1 VSKPLD
7 LKDGG
12 MPPSQHPT
20 LDMPAGAGFASLG
33 GMGAAIDGEAAAAL
47 NPDMAPGAP
56 GAPADTGPDYH
67 RGAAGMVDLARG
79 MIGGYAPGAEWDEPT
94 SARMAASL
102 TPVFEKYGWDVE
114 SAFPCELVALMVCGP
129 VLYQSARAVALKI
142 KQDRFALENARPGVN
157 DPNTIR
163 GAAGEESGPPAGAQG
178 IGDISAAETLARA
191 AAGLPQFPDM

>member
-1 VSKPLD
+1 MTIDK
-7 LKDGG
+7 KGDGL
-12 MPPSQHPT
+12 PIEKPT

-47 NPDMAPGAP
+47 NPDMSAAAPGAQ
-56 GAPADTGPDYH
+56 ADIGPDYH
-67 RGAAGMVDLARG
+67 KGACGIVDLARG

-129 VLYQSARAVALKI
+129 VLYQSARAVAFKI
-142 KQDRFALENARPGVN
+142 RQDRFALEHAQRGMT
-157 DPNTIR
+157 DPNTIK
-163 GAAGEESGPPAGAQG
+163 GAAVTESGQPAGSQAAGEV
-178 IGDISAAETLARA
+178 DA
-191 AAGLPQFPDM
+191 AAALAESVKAAKIFPDM

>member
-1 VSKPLD
+1 MNKTLD

-12 MPPSQHPT
+12 LPPGQHPT

-33 GMGAAIDGEAAAAL
+33 GMGAAIDAEAAAAL
-47 NPDMAPGAP
+47 NPEMSGAVPGAP
-56 GAPADTGPDYH
+56 VDTGPDYH
-67 RGAAGMVDLARG
+67 KGACGLVDLARG
-79 MIGGYAPGAEWDEPT
+79 MIGGYAPGAAWDDET

-142 KQDRFALENARPGVN
+142 KQDRFALENARPGVS
-157 DPNTIR
+157 DPNTIA
-163 GAAGEESGPPAGAQG
+163 GAAAAESGPPAGAPG
-178 IGDISAAETLARA
+178 IGDISAADTLAQA
-191 AAGLPQFPDM
+191 AANLPQFPAM

>member
-1 VSKPLD
+1 MTIDK
-7 LKDGG
+7 KDGG
-12 MPPSQHPT
+12 LPPRENPS

-33 GMGAAIDGEAAAAL
+33 GLGAAIDGEAAAAL
-47 NPDMAPGAP
+47 NPAMSGVAPGAQ
-56 GAPADTGPDYH
+56 ADIGPDYH
-67 RGAAGMVDLARG
+67 KGACGIVDLARG

-142 KQDRFALENARPGVN
+142 RQDRFALEHAQSGRT
-157 DPNTIR
+157 DPNTIK
-163 GAAGEESGPPAGAQG
+163 GAAAAESGPPAGSQTS
-178 IGDISAAETLARA
+178 GDTSAEAALSEALAGA
-191 AAGLPQFPDM
+191 PVFPVM